1 MFVLGFIFCS
11 FILGTIFYFHNR
23 AQNRE
28 NSSLQERLH
37 HLEGQFQMMQPPLA
51 QGGGIGGG
59 PVDGDDGYQS
69 GEEAVWDNIVLMYCE
84 NGGRFKVPP
93 LNI

>member
-1 MFVLGFIFCS
+1 MIALVMFVLGFIFCS

-51 QGGGIGGG
+51 QGGGAL
-59 PVDGDDGYQS
+59 
-69 GEEAVWDNIVLMYCE
+69 GEDRWMEMTDTNP
-84 NGGRFKVPP
+84 GRKRFETI
-93 LNI
+93 LS